1 MAVEPASPVEPPQP
15 PSRGALSLR
24 IVLALVVIVVIAG
37 GVALL
42 TTASPSKRP
51 SVAGIQGIASAKYAG
66 SLASPPAPE
75 FPLSLRNYKGQQV
88 NIDQYKGKAVL
99 LTFLYTHCPDVCP
112 IIASNLAVA
121 LNMLGPAKAA
131 KVQVIAVSVDP
142 RGDTPAAVATFLQ
155 RHDMTGRMQ
164 YLIGSAKELTADNQG
179 GPASDATHLGLT
191 VRPLTPDER
200 EQAGVPSGLVVEDA
214 QGRAAEAG
222 IQQGDVVLSVNGTP
236 VKTVAELRELVHQHS
251 KQIALLIQ
259 RGDDRIFVPVALG

>member
-1 MAVEPASPVEPPQP
+1 MAAEPVSPAEPPRP
-15 PSRGALSLR
+15 PSRGGLSLR
-24 IVLALVVIVVIAG
+24 VVLALVVIVVIAG

-42 TTASPSKRP
+42 TTGSPSKRP

-75 FPLSLRNYKGQQV
+75 FPLSLRNYKGQPV

-121 LNMLGPAKAA
+121 LNKLGAAEAA

-164 YLIGSAKELTADNQG
+164 YLIGSAKELGSVWKAWGVGAEQ
-179 GPASDATHLGLT
+179 DAQQPQLVNH
-191 VRPLTPDER
+191 
-200 EQAGVPSGLVVEDA
+200 SGLVYGISA
-214 QGRAAEAG
+214 QGKVTTLYAASFTPQE
-222 IQQGDVVLSVNGTP
+222 IVHDVP
-236 VKTVAELRELVHQHS
+236 
-251 KQIALLIQ
+251 LL
-259 RGDDRIFVPVALG
+259 ASS

>member
-1 MAVEPASPVEPPQP
+1 M
-15 PSRGALSLR
+15 
-24 IVLALVVIVVIAG
+24 LALVVIVVVAG

-42 TTASPSKRP
+42 TTGSPSKRP

-75 FPLSLRNYKGQQV
+75 FPLSLRNYKGESV

-121 LNMLGPAKAA
+121 LNMLGPAKAE

-142 RGDTPAAVATFLQ
+142 RGDTPAAVATFLA

-164 YLIGSAKELTADNQG
+164 YLIGSAKELGRVWKVWGVGAEQ
-179 GPASDATHLGLT
+179 DAQQPQLVNHT
-191 VRPLTPDER
+191 
-200 EQAGVPSGLVVEDA
+200 GLVYGISA
-214 QGRAAEAG
+214 QGKVTTLYAASFTPQE
-222 IQQGDVVLSVNGTP
+222 IVHDVP
-236 VKTVAELRELVHQHS
+236 
-251 KQIALLIQ
+251 LL
-259 RGDDRIFVPVALG
+259 ASS